1 MREAKEKRYLWEDE
15 RWVGIIYACL
25 EKIQELLKQKPF
37 DMQTAKQIKILAE
50 TVLRLDYPWEQEESQ
65 PAQFLVQAGE
75 EHELN
80 LDTF

>member
-1 MREAKEKRYLWEDE
+1 
-15 RWVGIIYACL
+15 
-25 EKIQELLKQKPF
+25 
-37 DMQTAKQIKILAE
+37 MQTAKQIKILAE